1 MQTASLYGSSKSS
14 PRHAREKGSRQM
26 EKGDAVVVTG
36 SGFGFIVE
44 QDEKT
49 TRVRFLT
56 GTEEDVDS
64 RYVEPAA
71 PSLAEQI
78 KAKAAKQE

>member
-1 MQTASLYGSSKSS
+1 MA
-14 PRHAREKGSRQM
+14 EI
-26 EKGDAVVVTG
+26 ENGDAVVVTG
-36 SGFGFIVE
+36 SGYGVIVR
-44 QDEKT
+44 QNDGT
-49 TRVRFLT
+49 VRVRFLT

-78 KAKAAKQE
+78 KEQVRKTR

>member
-1 MQTASLYGSSKSS
+1 
-14 PRHAREKGSRQM
+14 M
-26 EKGDAVVVTG
+26 EKGDAVCVTG
-36 SGFGFIVE
+36 SGFGVIVD

-49 TRVRFLT
+49 VRVRFLT

-78 KAKAAKQE
+78 KEQAGK